1 MFNVTA
7 KEAIYRDAR
16 DFQAHCWATERV
28 CEFEQAV
35 AYELIKRGLEPE
47 APACEEL
54 IEELVL
60 REDVEVYS
68 DVFRDVHGFRPRL
81 ELKDFRAQHR
91 IIRRGLI
98 DLLFDELNGESE

>member
-1 MFNVTA
+1 MFSEDA
-7 KEAIYRDAR
+7 KEALYRDSR
-16 DFQAHCWATERV
+16 NYQAHCWATERV
-28 CEFEQAV
+28 CEFEDAV
-35 AYELIKRGLEPE
+35 ARELDKRGLDSR
-47 APACEEL
+47 APACEDL

-98 DLLFDELNGESE
+98 DLLFIELNGESE

>member
-68 DVFRDVHGFRPRL
+68 DVYRDVYGFRPSAHLDR
-81 ELKDFRAQHR
+81 FRVLPR
-91 IIRRGLI
+91 DERRALI
-98 DLLFDELNGESE
+98 SELFDGLTV

>member
-1 MFNVTA
+1 MFTVTA
-7 KEAIYRDAR
+7 KEEIYRGAR

-28 CEFEQAV
+28 CEFERAV
-35 AYELIKRGLEPE
+35 AYQLVQRGLEPE

-68 DVFRDVHGFRPRL
+68 DVYRDVYGFRPSAHLDR
-81 ELKDFRAQHR
+81 FRVLSR
-91 IIRRGLI
+91 DERRALI
-98 DLLFDELNGESE
+98 SELFDGLTV

>member
-7 KEAIYRDAR
+7 KEALYRDAR

-28 CEFEQAV
+28 CEFERAV
-35 AYELIKRGLEPE
+35 AYQLIKRGLDPD

-68 DVFRDVHGFRPRL
+68 DAYRDVYGARPKTQLDR
-81 ELKDFRAQHR
+81 FRALPR
-91 IIRRGLI
+91 DERRALI
-98 DLLFDELNGESE
+98 SELFDGLTV